1 MLFDCLSQQETGSST
16 YVNPSFRGQEVVFEE
31 IDIFGVGVEVRADDG
46 RRVAVSSVFVCRNL
60 KKVGRVDGGRGIV
73 MTSRVTI
80 DGADGKRDVFVND
93 DQTMFDSAVVVGS
106 LECIMQYVEFG
117 NKRGIV
123 MLESHA
129 G

>member
-1 MLFDCLSQQETGSST
+1 M
-16 YVNPSFRGQEVVFEE
+16 
-31 IDIFGVGVEVRADDG
+31 DILGVGVEVRADDG
-46 RRVAVSSVFVCRNL
+46 RWVAVSIGFVCRNL
-60 KKVGRVDGGRGIV
+60 KEVGRVDGGSGIV

-80 DGADGKRDVFVND
+80 DGVDGKRDVFVDD

-117 NKRGIV
+117 DESGIV

-129 G
+129 GRRVAGV